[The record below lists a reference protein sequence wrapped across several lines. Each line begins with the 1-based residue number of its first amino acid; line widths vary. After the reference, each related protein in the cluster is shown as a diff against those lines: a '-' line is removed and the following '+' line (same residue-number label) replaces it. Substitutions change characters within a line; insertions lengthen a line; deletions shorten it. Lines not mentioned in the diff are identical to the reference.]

1 MVVQTMLQS
10 FRTNILSIIVAMLFV
25 ALPAYAGI
33 GTITEQVGP
42 TAEIDRNKTK
52 ITANKG
58 TGLESNDVVKTAQTK
73 LGLTFEDNTKV
84 AVNEQSKLLIDDF
97 VYDPNNKATGKLAM
111 KVAMG
116 TVRYASGAIAHNNRK
131 AVAIKTPTATVAVRG
146 TDFTMTVDEVGKS
159 LIILLP
165 SCPDPK
171 KPDEC
176 FTGEIEVST
185 DVGSV
190 LMNQAFQATAVA
202 SASMPP
208 TKPTIVNIK
217 PELIDNTLIL
227 SPPYEFRTAV
237 QIDQAKEVSELD
249 VDLLDFK
256 DLMEDLLASEDT
268 LKYSKLDINMLEQ
281 NFLDNFFSIM
291 SSGLNEDALAE
302 KDGVLPNIKSFVW
315 IQSVYNEETIFMRSE
330 RPPHIAEFNGT
341 RDLNGTVNLTQ
352 DGVQAAVQV
361 NAGGTNVVIN
371 ITQSQ

>member
-10 FRTNILSIIVAMLFV
+10 CRTKLLFIVAALFV
-25 ALPAYAGI
+25 VLPAYAGI
-33 GTITEQVGP
+33 GSITEQVGP
-42 TAEIDRNKTK
+42 TAEIDRNKNK

-58 TGLESNDVVKTAQTK
+58 TGLESNDVVKTAQTR

-97 VYDPNNKATGKLAM
+97 VYDPNNKSAGKLGM

-116 TVRYASGAIAHNNRK
+116 TVRYASGAIAHNNNK
-131 AVAIKTPTATVAVRG
+131 AVAIKTPTATIAVRG

-202 SASMPP
+202 SASLPP
-208 TKPTIVNIK
+208 TKPKLVNIK

-227 SPPYEFRTAV
+227 SPPISFSSAV
-237 QIDQAKEVSELD
+237 KIDQADEKSELD
-249 VDLLDFK
+249 ADLLDFK
-256 DLMEDLLASEDT
+256 ELMADLLASEDL
-268 LKYSKLDINMLEQ
+268 LKNSKLDINYLEQ
-281 NFLDNFFSIM
+281 NYLDSFFSLM
-291 SSGLNEDALAE
+291 ATGLNEDALAE
-302 KDGVLPNIKSFVW
+302 RDGVLPNIKSFPWV
-315 IQSVYNEETIFMRSE
+315 VFAYNEETIFLRSE
-330 RPPHIAEFNGT
+330 RPPHIAEVNGT
-341 RDLNGTVNLTQ
+341 RDLNGTVNLKQ
-352 DGVQAAVQV
+352 DGIQAAVQI

>member
-1 MVVQTMLQS
+1 M
-10 FRTNILSIIVAMLFV
+10 AMLFV
-25 ALPAYAGI
+25 ALPSYAGI
-33 GTITEQVGP
+33 GTITEQVGAA
-42 TAEIDRNKTK
+42 AEIDRNKTK
-52 ITANKG
+52 LTANKG
-58 TGLESNDVVKTAQTK
+58 TSLESNDVVKTAQTK

-97 VYDPNNKATGKLAM
+97 VYDPNNKSSGKLAM

-116 TVRYASGAIAHNNRK
+116 TVRYASGAIAHNNNK
-131 AVAIKTPTATVAVRG
+131 AVAIKTPTATIAVRG
-146 TDFTMTVDEVGKS
+146 TDFTMTVDEIGKS

-165 SCPDPK
+165 TCPDPK
-171 KPDEC
+171 KPEEC

-202 SASMPP
+202 SASSAP
-208 TKPTIVNIK
+208 TKPAIISIR

-237 QIDQAKEVSELD
+237 HIDQAKDPSGLD
-249 VDLLDFK
+249 ADLLEFK
-256 DLMEDLLASEDT
+256 DLMEDLLASDDI
-268 LKYSKLDINMLEQ
+268 LKFSKLDINFLDQ
-281 NFLDNFFSIM
+281 NFLDNFFNVVST
-291 SSGLNEDALAE
+291 GLNDDALAE
-302 KDGVLPNIKSFVW
+302 RDGVLPNIKSYTW
-315 IQSVYNEETIFMRSE
+315 MQYAYNEETIFLRSE
-330 RPPHIAEFNGT
+330 RPPHIAEINGT

-352 DGVQAAVQV
+352 DGVQAAVLI

>member
-1 MVVQTMLQS
+1 M
-10 FRTNILSIIVAMLFV
+10 AMLFV

-58 TGLESNDVVKTAQTK
+58 TSLESNDVVKTAQTK

-97 VYDPNNKATGKLAM
+97 VYDPNNKAAGKLAM

-116 TVRYASGAIAHNNRK
+116 TVRYASGAIAHNNNK
-131 AVAIKTPTATVAVRG
+131 AVAIKTPTATIAVRG

-202 SASMPP
+202 SASMAP

-237 QIDQAKEVSELD
+237 QIDQAKEKTELD
-249 VDLLDFK
+249 ADLLDFK
-256 DLMEDLLASEDT
+256 ELTEDLLASEDT

-291 SSGLNEDALAE
+291 ASGLNEDALAE
-302 KDGVLPNIKSFVW
+302 KDGVLPNIKSFGW
-315 IQSVYNEETIFMRSE
+315 MQSAYNEETIFMRSE
-330 RPPHIAEFNGT
+330 RPPHIAEVNGT